1 MGGRGATSNLAKL
14 AKYGTAYKQVK
25 TNKFGRKLHT
35 KDKRI
40 LFIEPRYEGQQSKTP
55 YELMMPNKIY
65 AVIRL
70 KSRELGSITFT
81 DKMGFEYKFI
91 DVKQIHR
98 KTLGKGDLGHVHIG
112 YNRSKA
118 RRLRRSERKLLRRI
132 LIANGES
139 LIVK

>member
-1 MGGRGATSNLAKL
+1 MGGRGATSNLTKL

-40 LFIEPRYEGQQSKTP
+40 LFIEPRNEGQQSKTP
-55 YELMMPNKIY
+55 FESMMPHRVYVLVNAKNRNI
-65 AVIRL
+65 
-70 KSRELGSITFT
+70 KSITFT
-81 DKMGFEYKFI
+81 DRMGFAYKFI

>member
-1 MGGRGATSNLAKL
+1 
-14 AKYGTAYKQVK
+14 
-25 TNKFGRKLHT
+25 
-35 KDKRI
+35 
-40 LFIEPRYEGQQSKTP
+40 
-55 YELMMPNKIY
+55 MMPNKIY